1 VPTSVNR
8 LVLCLAALC
17 AALVLG
23 GAGTGLAGADPDDS
37 GNSSDSGQSSE
48 SGTVSDPAPT
58 VAPPVAPRDPLAHLR
73 EALQR
78 PRSIFGS
85 GRIPGHPKPVV
96 KTPDVPKTDPDQEA
110 KPDPPIELP
119 EGSGTEVTE
128 PNVPAKKLVGSSAE
142 ITLPG
147 AVPFS
152 VPLPTFPGTSD
163 TQWSINLSDPQS
175 AYSTV
180 QDTFSTL
187 NSLVSE
193 AYAPYNPFPQPPP
206 EPTLKIMEEE
216 PVIDSAGGGTGL
228 TSNSEGTAEMPVLQA
243 PPAFPALR
251 LGPPRPLAEI
261 VPAGATGQ
269 VLGVG
274 TAGVRAP
281 EGRSVTQGSVQAGE
295 AAPGSTATV
304 SPMGN
309 PAYRQ
314 GFPQY
319 LRTARVGELAI
330 VALPGIAGLLA
341 ITASGGAIGFRQAN
355 SCRYVRSDAARFLQ

>member
-23 GAGTGLAGADPDDS
+23 VAGAGIAGADPDDS
-37 GNSSDSGQSSE
+37 DNSSESGQSSE
-48 SGTVSDPAPT
+48 SGPVSEPAPI
-58 VAPPVAPRDPLAHLR
+58 VATPAEPRGPLSRLR
-73 EALQR
+73 DALQR
-78 PRSIFGS
+78 PRSIFGN
-85 GRIPGHPKPVV
+85 GRTPGHLPKSPTTTPAV
-96 KTPDVPKTDPDQEA
+96 KTPDLPKTDPDPES
-110 KPDPPIELP
+110 KPDPTVELP
-119 EGSGTEVTE
+119 E
-128 PNVPAKKLVGSSAE
+128 VPAKKLVGSSAE

-147 AVPFS
+147 AARFS
-152 VPLPTFPGTSD
+152 IPLPTFPGTSV

-175 AYSTV
+175 TYSTV
-180 QDTFSTL
+180 QDTLSTL

-193 AYAPYNPFPQPPP
+193 AYEPFNPFPQPPP

-216 PVIDSAGGGTGL
+216 PVVDSTGSGTGL
-228 TSNSEGTAEMPVLQA
+228 TSKSEGTSEMPVLQA
-243 PPAFPALR
+243 PPAFPGVR
-251 LGPPRPLAEI
+251 MGPPRPLAEV
-261 VPAGATGQ
+261 VPAGTTPP

-295 AAPGSTATV
+295 AAPGSTI
-304 SPMGN
+304 SPMGST
-309 PAYRQ
+309 AYRQ

-319 LRTARVGELAI
+319 LRTARVGELAV

-341 ITASGGAIGFRQAN
+341 ITASGGMIGFRQAN
-355 SCRYVRSDAARFLQ
+355 SGRYLRSDAARFLP